1 MTRKT
6 NAHLASLT
14 HALKAFGSHT
24 SEPHKTDI
32 QNFRC
37 SHIDSIF
44 SSSGTTIVSFEKKRY
59 YYCCSSITM
68 LMIHNQRTARQN
80 KIDIIFQ
87 LKSKCTTVFT
97 DTDTWTQP
105 YCIYQTHTTSTG
117 YNKQLICT
125 FETSAPC
132 DCAVSKATTA
142 RASGTGLK
150 TLTQLLNEQLAAYR
164 KKLVISSGGLDNVQV
179 VRVQNSVRVK
189 WDIKCSGKCN
199 CTVGGVFVP
208 ASKTFDSYFWAARP
222 TRRRTYL
229 NSSSS
234 HFAER
239 APQRRKGWGF
249 LTKQWVMDNR
259 VVSAHRRRAT
269 EKARLAA

>member
-1 MTRKT
+1 MYHGIYRHRHMDPTL
-6 NAHLASLT
+6 LAST
-14 HALKAFGSHT
+14 RH
-24 SEPHKTDI
+24 I
-32 QNFRC
+32 Q
-37 SHIDSIF
+37 HLL
-44 SSSGTTIVSFEKKRY
+44 GTTNNS
-59 YYCCSSITM
+59 
-68 LMIHNQRTARQN
+68 
-80 KIDIIFQ
+80 
-87 LKSKCTTVFT
+87 
-97 DTDTWTQP
+97 
-105 YCIYQTHTTSTG
+105 
-117 YNKQLICT
+117 CT

-199 CTVGGVFVP
+199 CTVGGLFVP

-239 APQRRKGWGF
+239 AP
-249 LTKQWVMDNR
+249 
-259 VVSAHRRRAT
+259 
-269 EKARLAA
+269 